1 MTRTNLGEIISKF
14 LQGKR
19 LVNFELIRPSFYA
32 EHRAWFC
39 IPKQN
44 CQLYPEVEI
53 GMIIT
58 WDVIYTESVSEV
70 TDEWCID
77 QERKRGNIKPAGTE
91 SPIDSWV
98 KVELTWESFETL
110 FTIDLFQR
118 WLMDE
123 VFPQEG
129 KRRRIQWWRSG
140 LSEISV
146 NFDVRG
152 LCIGD
157 PRLTLSRLC
166 FRRL

>member
-19 LVNFELIRPSFYA
+19 LVNFELMRPSFYA

-118 WLMDE
+118 WLMNE
-123 VFPQEG
+123 VFSQERKRG
-129 KRRRIQWWRSG
+129 KIQWWRSG
-140 LSEISV
+140 LSEI
-146 NFDVRG
+146 
-152 LCIGD
+152 
-157 PRLTLSRLC
+157 TLSCFLEALVEGLENWREENRLPEDW
-166 FRRL
+166 